1 MYLMYVDE
9 SGDTGLAPGGSPYFA
24 LTGLVVH
31 ESRWRDFVDV
41 LMNFRRTMRATY
53 KLPVRM
59 EIHASQYLRHAP
71 VPQMPPHVRIAILRN
86 MLDELAQFTDIS
98 ITGVIVKKTGKPSTY
113 DVFDNA
119 WKVLFQRFE
128 NTLKNGNFPGGY
140 RRSYGTVFTDATNGQ
155 KLSRLM
161 RRMAV
166 HNPISNQSWIGAGYR
181 QLPIQR
187 VIEDPHGKDS
197 RQSYLV
203 QAVDVTAYFLM
214 QKYAPN
220 ARIRKTGATNYYD
233 RLLPVLNKKASGKN
247 PLGIVEL

>member
-9 SGDTGLAPGGSPYFA
+9 SGDTGLAPGGSSHFA

-41 LMNFRRTMRATY
+41 LMAFRRTMRVTY
-53 KLPVRM
+53 NLPVRM
-59 EIHASQYLRHAP
+59 EIHASQYLRHPP
-71 VPQMPPHVRIAILRN
+71 VPSMPPHVRIAILRN
-86 MLDELAQFTDIS
+86 LLDELAQFQDIS
-98 ITGVIVKKTGKPSTY
+98 ITGVIVRKAGKGPAY
-113 DVFDNA
+113 DVFENA

-128 NTLKNGNFPGGY
+128 NTLTNGNFPGAHRGD
-140 RRSYGTVFTDATNGQ
+140 YGIVFTDATNGQ
-155 KLSRLM
+155 KLTRLM
-161 RRMAV
+161 RRMSV
-166 HNPISNQSWIGAGYR
+166 HNPIANQAWAGPGYR
-181 QLPIQR
+181 QLPIRR

-214 QKYAPN
+214 QRYAPN
-220 ARIRKTGATNYYD
+220 SRIRRVGASRYYD
-233 RLLPVLNKKASGKN
+233 RLLPVLNTRASRNN